1 MKHLWTIYNW
11 TCANPA
17 CREWQYE
24 ARVPRDRSVR
34 EYAPDYCRKCGGKPM
49 IENVRGEA
57 A

>member
-1 MKHLWTIYNW
+1 MKLLWTVYEW

-24 ARVPRDRSVR
+24 ARVPKDLAVR
-34 EYAPDYCRKCGGKPM
+34 NYAPEYCRKCGGIIMDEK
-49 IENVRGEA
+49 IKGA

>member
-1 MKHLWTIYNW
+1 VKHLWTIYNW

-24 ARVPRDRSVR
+24 ARVPRDRSAR
-34 EYAPDYCRKCGGKPM
+34 EYRPDYCRKCGGIPM
-49 IENVRGEA
+49 TENVRGEA